1 MNAPSVSA
9 QPSVRIR
16 LATTGDAAAMAR
28 VLRESFDEFQGR
40 YTPQGFAA
48 TTPDEHNICSRMEE
62 GLAWLAVSDDAIV
75 GTASAVKKPGSSDVI
90 VGTASAVKKPG
101 SAEYARGMAVISA
114 ADQPGNAVYVRG
126 MAVIPA
132 AKKPDRAPYIRGMG
146 GIPAAKKPGSV
157 LYIRGMA
164 VIPAARGHNIGRM
177 LLETIE
183 AYALAQGCTQLRLC
197 TAPFLFAAIRLYERF
212 GFRFI
217 ADGPNDLFG
226 TPLLSMGK
234 PLGGESEFYEV
245 HRKEQLCRKIMDTL
259 LTGTSASA

>member
-1 MNAPSVSA
+1 MTPPSVSA

-28 VLRESFDEFQGR
+28 VLCESFDEFQVR

-48 TTPDEHNICSRMEE
+48 TTPDEQSICSRMKE
-62 GLAWLAVSDDAIV
+62 GPAWLAVSEHAIV
-75 GTASAVKKPGSSDVI
+75 GTASAVKKH
-90 VGTASAVKKPG
+90 SAL
-101 SAEYARGMAVISA
+101 
-114 ADQPGNAVYVRG
+114 
-126 MAVIPA
+126 
-132 AKKPDRAPYIRGMG
+132 YIRGMG

-183 AYALAQGCTQLRLC
+183 GYALAQGCTQLRLC

-259 LTGTSASA
+259 LTETSASA